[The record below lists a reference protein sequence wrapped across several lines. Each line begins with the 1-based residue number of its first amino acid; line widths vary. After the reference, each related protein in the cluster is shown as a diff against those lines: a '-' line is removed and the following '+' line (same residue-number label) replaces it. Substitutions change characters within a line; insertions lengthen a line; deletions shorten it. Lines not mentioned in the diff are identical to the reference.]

1 MSLTAAT
8 GATLLR
14 EGRGGDQAIRAIRA
28 ICIHCG
34 TSLAPSAGQGDFC
47 CAGCEFV
54 HNLIL
59 EHGLERFYEL
69 RDTAVLPVKSLVFQ
83 KRDYRWLADL
93 AAAAPGTPNSS
104 RLTLDLQGISCIG
117 CVWLIERLF
126 LRHPGALAVQ
136 VDSALGQ
143 ITLTWLP
150 GRCDLPAFARDL
162 QGFGYLLGPPGD
174 RKGSIDNGFAIRIG
188 VCGAFALN
196 SMLFTVPRYL
206 GMDRTFEF
214 AASFDRLALAFA
226 TLSFF
231 VGGSYF
237 FNRAW
242 SGLKRGWFHIDLP
255 ISLGL
260 TAAYAGSLLAW
271 SRHAM
276 NFAYFD
282 FVSAFTFLMLAGR
295 WTQQMAIEKN
305 RSRLLGVQADALTVT
320 FPDSTARVPAR
331 EIVTGSR
338 YSIEPGQVAP
348 VRSKLCSDAATLG
361 LDWINGEPETRTT
374 RCGQLVVAG
383 SVNCTQTPITLE
395 AMEPWADSLLHA
407 LLNEKPREKVVGAQ
421 SGRFIKWYVITVLSL
436 ALLGFCGWALAGRP
450 LLMAWQVLVSTLVVS
465 CPCASGVALPLADEL
480 ATSRLRRRGVF
491 VREHSLWAK
500 LARVRKVLFDK
511 TGTLTLET
519 MELRDPAALSSL
531 SPMIKSV
538 LLALVQDNLHPA
550 SCCLRELLMAARIQ
564 PATVGEVRE
573 ETGYGIETSTPEVT
587 WRLGRPDWAASELP
601 ADGSCVLARNG
612 IPVAHFHFEERA
624 RPGAPAEIAWLQ
636 NHGYTISI
644 LSGDGLEKVRA
655 MAGHLGL
662 PDTQCIGGMS
672 PRGKQDF
679 VRNLDL
685 DDTLMIGDGANDS
698 LAFNESWCTGTPA
711 IDRGLLQSKS
721 DFYFVGR
728 SLAGIRELLIVAT
741 QRRATTR
748 RVIGFAIAYNIAAI
762 TISLSG
768 HMNPVLAA
776 ILMPASSVVALGLI
790 ALGLHE
796 RPVKSAS

>member
-1 MSLTAAT
+1 
-8 GATLLR
+8 
-14 EGRGGDQAIRAIRA
+14 
-28 ICIHCG
+28 
-34 TSLAPSAGQGDFC
+34 
-47 CAGCEFV
+47 
-54 HNLIL
+54 
-59 EHGLERFYEL
+59 
-69 RDTAVLPVKSLVFQ
+69 
-83 KRDYRWLADL
+83 
-93 AAAAPGTPNSS
+93 
-104 RLTLDLQGISCIG
+104 
-117 CVWLIERLF
+117 
-126 LRHPGALAVQ
+126 
-136 VDSALGQ
+136 
-143 ITLTWLP
+143 
-150 GRCDLPAFARDL
+150 
-162 QGFGYLLGPPGD
+162 
-174 RKGSIDNGFAIRIG
+174 
-188 VCGAFALN
+188 
-196 SMLFTVPRYL
+196 
-206 GMDRTFEF
+206 
-214 AASFDRLALAFA
+214 
-226 TLSFF
+226 
-231 VGGSYF
+231 
-237 FNRAW
+237 
-242 SGLKRGWFHIDLP
+242 
-255 ISLGL
+255 
-260 TAAYAGSLLAW
+260 
-271 SRHAM
+271 
-276 NFAYFD
+276 
-282 FVSAFTFLMLAGR
+282 
-295 WTQQMAIEKN
+295 
-305 RSRLLGVQADALTVT
+305 
-320 FPDSTARVPAR
+320 
-331 EIVTGSR
+331 
-338 YSIEPGQVAP
+338 
-348 VRSKLCSDAATLG
+348 
-361 LDWINGEPETRTT
+361 
-374 RCGQLVVAG
+374 
-383 SVNCTQTPITLE
+383 
-395 AMEPWADSLLHA
+395 
-407 LLNEKPREKVVGAQ
+407 
-421 SGRFIKWYVITVLSL
+421 
-436 ALLGFCGWALAGRP
+436 
-450 LLMAWQVLVSTLVVS
+450 
-465 CPCASGVALPLADEL
+465 
-480 ATSRLRRRGVF
+480 
-491 VREHSLWAK
+491 
-500 LARVRKVLFDK
+500 
-511 TGTLTLET
+511 
-519 MELRDPAALSSL
+519 
-531 SPMIKSV
+531 MIKSV

-679 VRNLDL
+679 VLNLDL